1 MDLTTVVPE
10 LDLYDEGWPIWT
22 NQKQLAPAKFVED
35 FEGKSGSTRNSVFSG
50 GVMVSGSDIGDS
62 ALFTGVRVHSNCK
75 LEGVVAFP
83 DVVIHR
89 GCRLTNVVLDK
100 QCVLPPGTVIGE
112 DAEEDARRFYRSE
125 NGVVLV
131 TRSMLKAL
139 GLVVPAEEALAARL
153 DRPS

>member
-1 MDLTTVVPE
+1 M
-10 LDLYDEGWPIWT
+10 
-22 NQKQLAPAKFVED
+22 
-35 FEGKSGSTRNSVFSG
+35 
-50 GVMVSGSDIGDS
+50 
-62 ALFTGVRVHSNCK
+62 
-75 LEGVVAFP
+75 AFP

-131 TRSMLKAL
+131 TRNMLKAL